1 MRAAS
6 ITFISLAL
14 TTAVVGNAF
23 YLKKQFYPS
32 VVYITKSNPSMAV
45 IYIQALVV
53 VVLIGKL
60 MQKVFFGQLRAA
72 EFEHLADRSWYAVT
86 ETCLAFTLFRD
97 DFAPRFVAQ
106 FILLLFLKAFH
117 WLAEDRVDFMER
129 SPIISW
135 LFHLRVISLMFV
147 LSLLDL
153 YFVNHAYLSTVSGG
167 ASAQI
172 VFGFEYMIL
181 LMIVLNIAIKYV
193 LHTIDLNSDN
203 PWDNKAV
210 FLLYTE
216 VVMGMFKVVLYVTF
230 LIIMVRIFTLPLFLF
245 RPMYY
250 TLRSFRKAIN
260 DVILSRRAIRNMNT
274 LYPDATPEE
283 LSAADNVCIICREEM
298 HSASKKLPCN
308 HIFHTSCLR
317 SWFQRQQTCPTCR
330 LNILRIP
337 GDRNTAANQAANAEG
352 QAQHAPDVPPV
363 PHPGLPNPFLNG
375 VFPGMFPF
383 WQQQF
388 NLQPPNQLPNQA
400 PPPTG
405 QPGQSTQTNP
415 AGQASTSVTA
425 GATTGTAPGVQPG
438 PNVMPV
444 PPFPPMPPGF
454 GLPFFCPPF
463 PPAPPPFAVPP
474 PMPPPGLATLSDEE
488 LRRLESAARD
498 GVAARLQCLQ
508 NIQQLL
514 DAAVLLMQQYSNAAA
529 TASAASVTSVPQPP
543 PSSSTSPDTGTGVA
557 TTPTPTTSTT
567 PSPHVTVTSN
577 TTQNVA
583 QAEEKQPSVS
593 LSPGSPSSSRSNEE
607 KGNSSGLT
615 HSIRPD
621 GSGPSSSSNQTVTS
635 APSPEQDEIRR
646 RRLQKFSGIPESLD

>member
-23 YLKKQFYPS
+23 YHKKQFYPS

-53 VVLIGKL
+53 VVLMGKL

-135 LFHLRVISLMFV
+135 LFHFRIISLMCV
-147 LSLLDL
+147 LSLLDT
-153 YFVNHAYLSTVSGG
+153 YFVSHAYHSTVSGG

-181 LMIVLNIAIKYV
+181 LMIVVNIVIKYV

-210 FLLYTE
+210 ILLYTE
-216 VVMGMFKVVLYVTF
+216 VVMGMFKVVLYFTF

-337 GDRNTAANQAANAEG
+337 SDRNTAPNQPAGAEA
-352 QAQHAPDVPPV
+352 QAQPDVPPA
-363 PHPGLPNPFLNG
+363 PHPGLPNPFMNG

-383 WQQQF
+383 WQQPF
-388 NLQPPNQLPNQA
+388 NMQPPNQAAAA
-400 PPPTG
+400 PQPG
-405 QPGQSTQTNP
+405 QPGQQQQQPPSASAGPSAGP
-415 AGQASTSVTA
+415 AA
-425 GATTGTAPGVQPG
+425 GPAAGLSPGAHPG
-438 PNVMPV
+438 PGTMPA

-463 PPAPPPFAVPP
+463 PPAPVPPPFAVPA
-474 PMPPPGLATLSDEE
+474 PMPPPGLATLSEEE
-488 LRRLESAARD
+488 LSRLESAARD

-529 TASAASVTSVPQPP
+529 TAAAATPVPSFAPTSPSSV
-543 PSSSTSPDTGTGVA
+543 PSSSAS
-557 TTPTPTTSTT
+557 S
-567 PSPHVTVTSN
+567 PSPPSTSG
-577 TTQNVA
+577 VD
-583 QAEEKQPSVS
+583 KP
-593 LSPGSPSSSRSNEE
+593 
-607 KGNSSGLT
+607 SSGLLGAGAVKHDTKSLSSEKPSASNET
-615 HSIRPD
+615 HSSD
-621 GSGPSSSSNQTVTS
+621 SSSISRRREESTLSNDLSTS
-635 APSPEQDEIRR
+635 TSMGSTSDHPTSSSIQLSPEHDEIRR
-646 RRLQKFSGIPESLD
+646 RRLQKFSGSPEPTD

>member
-14 TTAVVGNAF
+14 TSAVVGNAF
-23 YLKKQFYPS
+23 YHKKQFYPS

-53 VVLIGKL
+53 VVLMGKL

-135 LFHLRVISLMFV
+135 IFHLRVISLMFV
-147 LSLLDL
+147 LSILDL
-153 YFVNHAYLSTVSGG
+153 YFVNHAYESTVSGG

-181 LMIVLNIAIKYV
+181 LMIVVNIGIKYV
-193 LHTIDLNSDN
+193 LHTIDLNSEN

-216 VVMGMFKVVLYVTF
+216 VVMGLFKVVLYFTF

-298 HSASKKLPCN
+298 LTASKKLPCN

-337 GDRNTAANQAANAEG
+337 GERNTAANPAAGAEAQAP
-352 QAQHAPDVPPV
+352 HAPDVPPV
-363 PHPGLPNPFLNG
+363 PHPGLQNPFVNG

-388 NLQPPNQLPNQA
+388 NLQPPNPLPNQPHH
-400 PPPTG
+400 PPGHPPQQEPSTSSG
-405 QPGQSTQTNP
+405 SASGPQPGLN
-415 AGQASTSVTA
+415 A
-425 GATTGTAPGVQPG
+425 
-438 PNVMPV
+438 MP

-454 GLPFFCPPF
+454 GLPFFYPPF
-463 PPAPPPFAVPP
+463 PPTPMPPPFGIPP
-474 PMPPPGLATLSDEE
+474 PMPPPGLAHLNDEE
-488 LRRLESAARD
+488 LQRMECAARE
-498 GVAARLQCLQ
+498 GIAARLQCLQ

-529 TASAASVTSVPQPP
+529 TAATNLVHVPLVPQMPTASAAPTAATPTSSTSSSSSNASATIPSSQ
-543 PSSSTSPDTGTGVA
+543 PSSSTNRN
-557 TTPTPTTSTT
+557 TPA
-567 PSPHVTVTSN
+567 
-577 TTQNVA
+577 NVKTHSS
-583 QAEEKQPSVS
+583 EV
-593 LSPGSPSSSRSNEE
+593 PSSSRSEE
-607 KGNSSGLT
+607 LKASTDVKISPRSEGT
-615 HSIRPD
+615 PD
-621 GSGPSSSSNQTVTS
+621 STATSSS
-635 APSPEQDEIRR
+635 PSVATGLSREQDEIRR
-646 RRLQKFSGIPESLD
+646 RRLQKFSGNPEPLD

>member
-6 ITFISLAL
+6 ITFLSLAL
-14 TTAVVGNAF
+14 TSAVVGNAF
-23 YLKKQFYPS
+23 YHKKQFYPS

-53 VVLIGKL
+53 VVLMGKL

-135 LFHLRVISLMFV
+135 IFHLRVISLMFV
-147 LSLLDL
+147 LSIVDL
-153 YFVNHAYLSTVSGG
+153 YFVNHAYDSTVSGG

-181 LMIVLNIAIKYV
+181 LMIVLNIGIKYV
-193 LHTIDLNSDN
+193 LHTIDLHSEN

-216 VVMGMFKVVLYVTF
+216 VVMGLFKVVLYFTF

-298 HSASKKLPCN
+298 LTASKKLPCN

-337 GDRNTAANQAANAEG
+337 GERNTAANPAAAAEA
-352 QAQHAPDVPPV
+352 QAQHVPDVPPV
-363 PHPGLPNPFLNG
+363 PHPGLQNPFVNG

-388 NLQPPNQLPNQA
+388 NLQPPNPLPNQ
-400 PPPTG
+400 PPPPSG
-405 QPGQSTQTNP
+405 QPGQPPQQEPSSST
-415 AGQASTSVTA
+415 GSTSS
-425 GATTGTAPGVQPG
+425 QPG
-438 PNVMPV
+438 PSTMP

-463 PPAPPPFAVPP
+463 PTPMPPPFGIPP
-474 PMPPPGLATLSDEE
+474 PMPPPGLAQLNDEE
-488 LRRLESAARD
+488 LRRMECAARE
-498 GVAARLQCLQ
+498 GIAARLQCLQ

-529 TASAASVTSVPQPP
+529 TAATNLVQVPLVPQMPTVSTASTAANPTSSAASGSSSNTSTAAVPSNP
-543 PSSSTSPDTGTGVA
+543 PSQQNISSNRVTPEEVQSPDV
-557 TTPTPTTSTT
+557 
-567 PSPHVTVTSN
+567 
-577 TTQNVA
+577 
-583 QAEEKQPSVS
+583 
-593 LSPGSPSSSRSNEE
+593 PSSSRSSEE
-607 KGNSSGLT
+607 LKISSGVT
-615 HSIRPD
+615 SSQRSDGMPD
-621 GSGPSSSSNQTVTS
+621 STSSSSQSVVTGL
-635 APSPEQDEIRR
+635 SPEQDEIRR
-646 RRLQKFSGIPESLD
+646 RRLQKFSGNPEPLD

>member
-23 YLKKQFYPS
+23 YNKKQFYPS

-337 GDRNTAANQAANAEG
+337 GDRNTGANQAANAEA

-363 PHPGLPNPFLNG
+363 PHPGLPNPFMNG

-388 NLQPPNQLPNQA
+388 NQPPA
-400 PPPTG
+400 G
-405 QPGQSTQTNP
+405 QPGQP
-415 AGQASTSVTA
+415 GQPNSGGQQPPT
-425 GATTGTAPGVQPG
+425 GATGAATGTVPGAQPG

-474 PMPPPGLATLSDEE
+474 PMPPPGLATLSEEE

-529 TASAASVTSVPQPP
+529 AASAATVTPVPSSP
-543 PSSSTSPDTGTGVA
+543 PSSSSAAPPDSGVA
-557 TTPTPTTSTT
+557 TTST
-567 PSPHVTVTSN
+567 TVTSASPVVTSN
-577 TTQNVA
+577 ATQNSA
-583 QAEEKQPSVS
+583 RSEDRPTSVS
-593 LSPGSPSSSRSNEE
+593 PSSETPSSSRSKEDT
-607 KGNSSGLT
+607 GNSSDLT
-615 HSIRPD
+615 TSVRSD
-621 GSGPSSSSNQTVTS
+621 GSGSSSSSINQTVTS
-635 APSPEQDEIRR
+635 ALSPEQDEIRR
-646 RRLQKFSGIPESLD
+646 RRLQKFTGIPEPMD